1 MMGLPPRH
9 HKSPTGVPSSRS
21 RTWSTERTLT
31 TPAWATAPPWSPRSS
46 PSGSPPGPCQS
57 RVWRTAHTRKH
68 QNLWR
73 QRTRSTS
80 ETRILSSGRSATF
93 PPRSFHQTS
102 STIFAVSRCAPS
114 SSPSTSSTHS
124 STTTLPSSPLPC
136 VPSLIPRITS
146 PQTFCRPS
154 NTISA

>member
-1 MMGLPPRH
+1 MMGLPPRQ

-31 TPAWATAPPWSPRSS
+31 IPTWATAPPWSPRSS
-46 PSGSPPGPCQS
+46 PSGSPPDPSRS
-57 RVWRTAHTRKH
+57 RVWRRAHTRKP

-80 ETRILSSGRSATF
+80 ETRTWSSGRSAIF
-93 PPRSFHQTS
+93 PPRSCHQTS
-102 STIFAVSRCAPS
+102 STISAASRCAPS
-114 SSPSTSSTHS
+114 SSPSTSSTRS
-124 STTTLPSSPLPC
+124 STTTLPSSPPPC
-136 VPSLIPRITS
+136 VPSPIPRTTS